1 MVKRRYSNSR
11 KRKSQCGKKSRHTR
25 RTKRH
30 MRRGHRRTR
39 RGGQT
44 PGPPT
49 ILTPLG
55 SNQPLTSGMPSI
67 QRGGSET
74 STGGSMVYN
83 GGRWDVRNPVGGP
96 A

>member
-11 KRKSQCGKKSRHTR
+11 KRKSRRGKKCRH
-25 RTKRH
+25 TKRH

-49 ILTPLG
+49 LVTYLR
-55 SNQPLTSGMPSI
+55 QDEPLTSGMRSF
-67 QRGGSET
+67 QTGGSET
-74 STGGSMVYN
+74 STGGNMVYKGGEWISRN
-83 GGRWDVRNPVGGP
+83 HLGGRT
-96 A
+96 